1 MLVKFVL
8 VGDPEVGKSTIL
20 QNLCDPSYDPVIGI
34 DVAYHEIVIDAVQ
47 LVPIKL
53 KIWDTTGQASLRT
66 VTSSYCKDAAA
77 VLLVYD
83 ITRRETFNH
92 LESWLEV
99 SRWQADSKRIITLV
113 GNKCDRTDIRDVYTQ
128 EGKEFAKEHGLHFIE
143 ASGLTSENIVEVFES
158 MAKEI
163 YERVQEGELHAPDE
177 VEGRERHRTFVDEG
191 ICLLCADN
199 GIQPPRYGSNPNRP
213 AQSWVFTRNIWGVIE
228 PWLGVNY

>member
-34 DVAYHEIVIDAVQ
+34 DVAYHEIVIDAVRP
-47 LVPIKL
+47 VPIKL
-53 KIWDTTGQASLRT
+53 KIWNTTGQASLRT

-99 SRWQADSKRIITLV
+99 SGWQADSKRIITL
-113 GNKCDRTDIRDVYTQ
+113 
-128 EGKEFAKEHGLHFIE
+128 L
-143 ASGLTSENIVEVFES
+143 ASGLTSENIEEVFES

-163 YERVQEGELHAPDE
+163 YEMVQEGELHAPDE
-177 VEGRERHRTFVDEG
+177 VEGRESHCTFVDKG
-191 ICLLCADN
+191 ISTSNCLNTHNKAFHPTLSITCHHRCGQIFRTHA
-199 GIQPPRYGSNPNRP
+199 
-213 AQSWVFTRNIWGVIE
+213 E
-228 PWLGVNY
+228 LGLHKEYMGRH